1 MNVLEV
7 QKQKLVEE
15 INAGLEQTGG
25 SLVPVLRKAVR
36 LAKLC
41 QELEYQLLFE
51 LHLDGVSEVG
61 GLRIQKWPD
70 PAINPKWNIVEALM
84 QDRASRGD
92 QIQGASVERIEA
104 LIAGVKDARNRA
116 ATERARVGDAIK
128 FQFELEEVLTR
139 IRNRVGIFIVQMEHS
154 ISADLS
160 DTQTID
166 VVTIAHQQKSVFLG
180 HGRSNLWRDLKDFL
194 AERLKLSWDEFNRES
209 TAGRSNKE
217 RLEQMLG
224 NACFAFLV
232 MTAEDEHADKTMHAR
247 ENVIH
252 EIGLFQG
259 RLGFSKAII
268 LLEEGCAE
276 FSNIHG
282 LTQIRFP
289 KGDILAKSE
298 EIRRVLEREDI
309 LKVAQ

>member
-1 MNVLEV
+1 MSTSDT
-7 QKQKLVEE
+7 QKQRLVDDL
-15 INAGLEQTGG
+15 NAGLEQTGA
-25 SLVPVLRKAVR
+25 SLVPLLRKAIR

-41 QELEYQLLFE
+41 QDLEHQLLFE
-51 LHLDGVSEVG
+51 LHLDGASPVG
-61 GLRIQKWPD
+61 GIRVQKWPD
-70 PAINPKWNIVEALM
+70 QRIKPKWDIFQAFS
-84 QDRASRGD
+84 QDRAVENG
-92 QIQGASVERIEA
+92 QIQGDSIEHLESMIAELKQVRDRTAPQSADTAS
-104 LIAGVKDARNRA
+104 LIKL
-116 ATERARVGDAIK
+116 
-128 FQFELEEVLTR
+128 QFEQQKLLTR
-139 IRNRVGIFIVQMEHS
+139 IRNRIGTFVLQVENSLSAKIETEEAIISSAGRKAVFI
-154 ISADLS
+154 
-160 DTQTID
+160 
-166 VVTIAHQQKSVFLG
+166 G
-180 HGRSNLWRDLKDFL
+180 HGRSNLWKDLKDL
-194 AERLKLSWDEFNRES
+194 LVERLELPWDEFNRES

-217 RLEQMLG
+217 RLEQMLD

-298 EIRRVLEREDI
+298 EIRRVLEREGI
-309 LKVAQ
+309 LKVPQ